1 MEVIRLKANCA
12 YCGKEIELNK
22 GQIMAMKRGSHV
34 YCSEECRLR
43 FRALERGVTE
53 ETILEKIEE
62 AGGEILQ
69 SELLKRFG
77 IRDNASRVAVTELIS
92 FLERL
97 GVIRKIKQDEKTVIL
112 KLVVDEKNEEEEVN
126 EMEEKIIGEEITE
139 KDTVTDGVT
148 KENITDEIEEFE
160 VIEEVVNSID
170 VKHKLNAMEKRIEL
184 LEKKVQ
190 ILRNAIEE
198 LAKALSGEGGSDHA
212 RL

>member
-126 EMEEKIIGEEITE
+126 EMEEKIIGEEIVE
-139 KDTVTDGVT
+139 KDTVTDEVAE
-148 KENITDEIEEFE
+148 ENITDEIEEFE

-170 VKHKLNAMEKRIEL
+170 VKHKITSVDERLTAMEKRIEL

-190 ILRNAIEE
+190 ILRNAIEK
-198 LAKALSGEGGSDHA
+198 LAKALSGE
-212 RL
+212 